1 MPVEILKEKFTGT
14 VQEVVLGATKEEG
27 GTRAYTVK
35 LGGSSTLPFL
45 QFEGAIPNRP
55 VIAYEIWDIK
65 PEWHESFEEYY
76 GDVWNDPVA
85 WAKKAEEL
93 GAEVIYLELKGADP
107 ELENSRTADDC
118 AKIVKGILENTGAP
132 LIVQGP
138 GHPDKDNEVLQAVA
152 EAAAGE
158 NIAIGVAE
166 KDNYRSIAAAA
177 MMGKHCII
185 ARSPV
190 DINILKQLNIMITE
204 MGVAPDKIINDPM
217 SSGLG
222 YGIEYSYSIMERA
235 RWGALIGDKMMAFPV
250 ICLAGPEAW
259 RAKESYAPLEDA
271 GPGWGEQKPRGIMW
285 EAMTAA
291 ALLQAGGDLVL
302 MRHPEAAKLIKK
314 HIDDLMKPNTY

>member
-1 MPVEILKEKFTGT
+1 MPVEILKEKFTGK

-27 GTRAYTVK
+27 GTRARTVK

-45 QFEGAIPNRP
+45 QYEGEIPNP
-55 VIAYEIWDIK
+55 PAIAFEVWDIK
-65 PEWHESFEEYY
+65 PDWHECFEPYY

-93 GAEVIYLELKGADP
+93 GADVIYLEFKGADP
-107 ELENSRTADDC
+107 ELENPKTADDY
-118 AKIVKGILENTGAP
+118 AKVAKAVLENTGAP

-138 GHPDKDNEVLQAVA
+138 GHPEKDNEVLQAVA
-152 EAAAGE
+152 EAATGE
-158 NIAIGVAE
+158 NIALGVAE

-185 ARSPV
+185 GRSPV

-204 MGVAPDKIINDPM
+204 MGIAPDKIINDPM

-222 YGIEYSYSIMERA
+222 YGIEYSYSIMERT
-235 RWGALIGDKMMAFPV
+235 RWGALIGDKMMSFPIV
-250 ICLAGPEAW
+250 ILGGPEAW
-259 RAKESYAPLEDA
+259 RAKEAYAPIEEA

-291 ALLQAGGDLVL
+291 SLLQAGGDLVL
-302 MRHPEAAKLIKK
+302 MRHPEAVKMLKK

>member
-1 MPVEILKEKFTGT
+1 MPVDILKEKYTGK

-45 QFEGAIPNRP
+45 QFEGEIPNRP
-55 VIAYEIWDIK
+55 VIAYEMWDIK
-65 PEWHESFEEYY
+65 PDWPDCFEEVY

-85 WAKKAEEL
+85 WAKKIEEL
-93 GAEVIYLELKGADP
+93 GADVIYLKLKGADP
-107 ELENSRTADDC
+107 ELDNSKTPDEC
-118 AKIVKGILENTGAP
+118 AKVVKAILENTGAP
-132 LIVQGP
+132 LMVEGP
-138 GHPDKDNEVLQAVA
+138 GNPEKDNDVLQAVG

-158 NIAIGVAE
+158 NIALGVAE
-166 KDNYRSIAAAA
+166 KDNYRSIAAAC
-177 MMGKHCII
+177 MMGKHCIVG
-185 ARSPV
+185 RSPV
-190 DINILKQLNIMITE
+190 DINILKQLNIMLTE
-204 MGVAPDKIINDPM
+204 MGVSPEKIINDPLTG
-217 SSGLG
+217 GLG

-250 ICLAGPEAW
+250 VCLAGPEAW
-259 RAKESYAPLEDA
+259 RAKEAFAPVEEA

-302 MRHPEAAKLIKK
+302 MRHPEAAKLVKK
-314 HIDDLMKPNTY
+314 HLEGLMVSNAY

>member
-1 MPVEILKEKFTGT
+1 MPVEILKEKFTGK

-27 GTRAYTVK
+27 GTRARTVK

-45 QFEGAIPNRP
+45 QYEGEIPNP
-55 VIAYEIWDIK
+55 PAIALEVWDIK
-65 PEWHESFEEYY
+65 PDWHECFEPYY
-76 GDVWNDPVA
+76 GDVWDDPVA

-93 GAEVIYLELKGADP
+93 GADVIYLELKGADP
-107 ELENSRTADDC
+107 ELENSKTADDC
-118 AKIVKGILENTGAP
+118 AKVTKAILENTGAP

-152 EAAAGE
+152 EAATGE
-158 NIAIGVAE
+158 NIALGVAE

-185 ARSPV
+185 GRSPV

-204 MGVAPDKIINDPM
+204 MGIAPDKIINDPM

-222 YGIEYSYSIMERA
+222 YGIEYSYSIMERT
-235 RWGALIGDKMMAFPV
+235 RWGALIGDKMMSFPIV
-250 ICLAGPEAW
+250 ILGGPEAW
-259 RAKESYAPLEDA
+259 RAKEAYAPIEEA

-291 ALLQAGGDLVL
+291 SLLQAGGDLVL
-302 MRHPEAAKLIKK
+302 MRHPEAVKMLKK